1 MISITKKDKGVILSV
16 ISNDV
21 KELKIFIGASLVELW
36 RSCLTLLFV
45 FPVMFQMS
53 ALVTSIVL
61 FIVLIMV
68 LINFSQSKKI
78 KRHSSDIK
86 DKRDQLGALSLKYLL
101 NIENIKANCLENDVV
116 KEYEEALESS
126 INSTRKQGV
135 LRNVL
140 ANLSRV
146 FSTLLLC
153 AIYGIGF
160 YLIQSGR
167 LTFGEMIAFSMYGG
181 LLYYPLDSLVNI
193 RNTWFSV
200 QPSIHRLEEYLFIE
214 KENYD
219 GEEIDQIT
227 NIKLVQAS
235 KTFDDKAIK
244 YDLHIE
250 SQKRYAIVGQNGC
263 GKTTL
268 FRLLLGLLQADYG
281 SVMVNGLE
289 LNHLNMNKLRS
300 NISYMSQSTPLMEGK
315 AKDVLGVTDYNRN
328 QFNNYIDAFDV
339 RAVLNEG
346 EETVINKTLTLSGG
360 EQQSLKIIKVLI
372 SDCDLILLDEPSN
385 NLDGIRKK
393 KLLKTSSR
401 LRKNSPYCN
410 T

>member
-1 MISITKKDKGVILSV
+1 
-16 ISNDV
+16 
-21 KELKIFIGASLVELW
+21 
-36 RSCLTLLFV
+36 
-45 FPVMFQMS
+45 MS

-214 KENYD
+214 KKENYD

-393 KLLKTSSR
+393 NFLKH
-401 LRKNSPYCN
+401 LQDLEKK
-410 T
+410 